1 VLSRSRP
8 EGGPTAARRRIRL
21 SCAAG
26 MFSENAVF
34 GPGLLEEV
42 LGGVCSYGC
51 RLHRCICLGHVDP
64 ELVHRH
70 VGRGCI
76 LDGPCDWRPRH
87 WRPAGRWASPA
98 ATAAPTCRTTTPT
111 ARPPSNLEVLP
122 GVPRPL
128 RVHRRRPGVSAPSSS
143 TIQPS
148 PPSHGHRPAHPG
160 IRATATARRD
170 GPGVLAGSSIP
181 AEEHVPGSLV

>member
-1 VLSRSRP
+1 MRSRNV
-8 EGGPTAARRRIRL
+8 
-21 SCAAG
+21 
-26 MFSENAVF
+26 SENAVF

-87 WRPAGRWASPA
+87 WRPAGRWTSPA

-128 RVHRRRPGVSAPSSS
+128 RVHRRHPGVSAPSSS
-143 TIQPS
+143 TITTITTVTWAS
-148 PPSHGHRPAHPG
+148 PCTPRHPCNSNRPPRWSGRVSRVEHPG
-160 IRATATARRD
+160 RGACTQD
-170 GPGVLAGSSIP
+170 PWSNPGLTRSN
-181 AEEHVPGSLV
+181 PGLTQV